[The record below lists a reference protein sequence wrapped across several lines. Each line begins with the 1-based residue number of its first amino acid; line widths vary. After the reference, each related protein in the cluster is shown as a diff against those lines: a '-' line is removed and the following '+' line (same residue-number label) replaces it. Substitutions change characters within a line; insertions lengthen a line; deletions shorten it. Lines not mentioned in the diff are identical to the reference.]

1 MATRKQHGT
10 PGAPGSAT
18 RKLTV
23 RVRALKPSVPILG
36 RLERRI
42 LFLCTVLILCGGA
55 LVLRM
60 PQHIAAMEEQ
70 RQYETEFY
78 EFAEVFSEIYATI
91 RERYHEE
98 VGSKELFEGAING
111 MFWSLDAHSSY
122 LPPIDQEMLTKD
134 TEGEYSGVGLHI
146 TLDKD
151 KVLTVMSP
159 ISGSPA
165 GRLGVQPWDRIV
177 EIDGESTK
185 GITLMEA
192 VKKLTGPTGA
202 KVDVRIWREGESR
215 LLEFAIKREV
225 IHVQSA
231 FSKIVDDDIGYLRI
245 DKFQDDTHTEVKKSL
260 KEFNREDVKGV
271 IVDLRFNAGGLLDRA
286 VEICDFFLDKGTL
299 IVSTKGRVG
308 ADDERPYHAEHEKL
322 CEQWLVVL
330 VNFGSASASEIFA
343 GAMQDSRRGIII
355 GPKGANTYG
364 KGSVQTISSLKHSL
378 ERDENGDLKPA
389 GMRLTTALY
398 YTPSGKSIHDE
409 KGIKPDIGVEL
420 PPGHER
426 DLMMRGLLGM
436 PSQIE
441 PDAKDKN
448 GNGDQGY
455 LDEDAEDDQT
465 APEAD
470 DAEGDD
476 EEKSGDDDQG
486 AGAQDKDGDDLT
498 QMLDQRSEDGDQGEA
513 DVEDED
519 FSDIL
524 LDEAIKYLKAIL
536 FFNQQKVT

>member
-1 MATRKQHGT
+1 MR
-10 PGAPGSAT
+10 
-18 RKLTV
+18 V
-23 RVRALKPSVPILG
+23 RVLTPSVPILG

-55 LVLRM
+55 LILRM

-91 RERYHEE
+91 RERYYDEMD
-98 VGSKELFEGAING
+98 SSQLFEGAING
-111 MFWSLDAHSSY
+111 MFWTLDGHSSY

-146 TLDKD
+146 TRDKD

-165 GRLGVQPWDRIV
+165 ARVGVQPWDRIV

-185 GITLMEA
+185 GITLIEA

-202 KVDVRIWREGESR
+202 KVDIKVWREGEPR

-245 DKFQDDTHTEVKKSL
+245 DKFQDDTNTEVKKSL
-260 KEFNREDVKGV
+260 KEFNRENVKGV

-286 VEICDFFLDKGTL
+286 VDICDFFLDKGAL
-299 IVSTKGRVG
+299 IVSTKGREG
-308 ADDERPYHAEHEKL
+308 ADDERRYLAEHEKL
-322 CEQWLVVL
+322 CKQWLVVL

-343 GAMQDSRRGIII
+343 GAMQDLRRGIII
-355 GPKGANTYG
+355 GPKGTNTYG

-378 ERDENGDLKPA
+378 DRDENGDLKPA

-398 YTPSGKSIHDE
+398 YTPSGISIHDT
-409 KGIKPDIGVEL
+409 GIKPDIGVAL

-448 GNGDQGY
+448 GDGVQDD
-455 LDEDAEDDQT
+455 LDADAEDDQT

-476 EEKSGDDDQG
+476 KEESGDDDQG
-486 AGAQDKDGDDLT
+486 ASGEDQNPDDLT
-498 QMLDQRSEDGDQGEA
+498 QMLKRRSEDGGNEEA
-513 DVEDED
+513 DNEDEE

-524 LDEAIKYLKAIL
+524 LDEAIKYLNAIL
-536 FFNQQKVT
+536 FFNQQKAA